1 MPSPLTSDAV
11 YLTQR
16 WQKEVNQLNRRN
28 STSLRIREEVAE
40 AVEVAGEVE
49 VVLEVEE
56 EEGGVGDEVVSEVE
70 VGIVELGIVKEVG
83 VVG

>member
-1 MPSPLTSDAV
+1 
-11 YLTQR
+11 
-16 WQKEVNQLNRRN
+16 
-28 STSLRIREEVAE
+28 LRIREEVAE

-70 VGIVELGIVKEVG
+70 VGIVELGIVKEEG